1 MATNWWKLIVLQI
14 LITTAIGSTG
24 LELGDDSKL
33 SNENMILLF
42 KQFLEDIKNQHTIKD
57 NEKIEKIKD
66 LYQPL
71 SLTSINGK
79 YFDKFTEN
87 ELKNED
93 LQQSTF
99 ENLQNMKSI
108 EHFNKKSDKTNLC
121 YFKICNK
128 KKSIDDYDNFIR
140 YVTKRYYNTQQF

>member
-33 SNENMILLF
+33 SNENMISLF
-42 KQFLEDIKNQHTIKD
+42 KQFLEDINNQHTNIKD
-57 NEKIEKIKD
+57 NEKIEKII
-66 LYQPL
+66 QPL